1 MGLFSKLKDLLE
13 ANFRDLIDRA
23 EDPEKMLNLYIERA
37 LEQLKE
43 FNLQV
48 NRAVADELQLR
59 QKISAAESE
68 IQSWLSQAKVA
79 VQQNRDD
86 LARIALERK
95 QAAEQ
100 KLADLKL
107 QLAEQEKVVAELRSS
122 YRQLEEKLQKARDER
137 EKLVLRQRRAKAMK
151 EAGQAVQKLSQ
162 LDALSDFERMRDKV
176 DRLEAEARATN
187 LAVNSTLE
195 DEFARLQAEAGKAAV
210 EDELAAL
217 KKELGKE

>member
-13 ANFRDLIDRA
+13 ANFRDLIDKA

-37 LEQLKE
+37 MEQLKE

-48 NRAVADELQLR
+48 NRAVADEMQLR
-59 QKISAAESE
+59 QKISATESE

-100 KLADLKL
+100 KLGDLKL

-187 LAVNSTLE
+187 LAVNNTLE

-217 KKELGKE
+217 KKQLGKE